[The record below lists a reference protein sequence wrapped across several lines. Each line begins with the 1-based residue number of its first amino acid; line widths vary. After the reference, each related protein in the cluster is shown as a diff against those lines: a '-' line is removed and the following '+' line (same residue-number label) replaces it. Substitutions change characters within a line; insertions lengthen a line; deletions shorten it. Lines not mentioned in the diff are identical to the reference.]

1 MKIIKLIFCIALGIL
16 ISGCEDI
23 LVKTKVSDQNME
35 DFEATW
41 HRVKAVYP
49 FLDYKRINWDSVYT
63 VYHQRVEN
71 ANGDEFYYVLH
82 DMLAVLRD
90 GHVYYSTY
98 GGGKVYPF
106 YPQRHFKDRHAY
118 SPFVV
123 RKYFNKDLRL
133 TDSGSAEYEIIP
145 DSIGYVFLSDFHKNY
160 LSEEFPDIMEYL
172 KNTKGLIIDIRQKR
186 GGDYQNVIEVIR
198 WFLSSPI
205 DPPKLYALGKLIEQS
220 PFEPRE
226 TFTYTKPVVVLING
240 STFSAGEVTTEILK
254 QLPNVTAVGD
264 TTGGG
269 GVASFRSPQEAVG
282 EYQLPSGKMIYIGT
296 GYFER
301 YDGQPFEWVGIP
313 PDILVEQT
321 EMDILNG
328 RDKQLEYAIHMLK

>member
-1 MKIIKLIFCIALGIL
+1 MKTIKLIYCVLFGIML
-16 ISGCEDI
+16 CSCEDVLI
-23 LVKTKVSDQNME
+23 KSNSSDQNIE

-41 HRVKAVYP
+41 HRVKDVYP
-49 FLDYKRINWDSVYT
+49 FLEYKKINWDSVYSA
-63 VYHQRVEN
+63 YRPRVE
-71 ANGDEFYYVLH
+71 AVNGDEFYFVLH
-82 DMLAVLRD
+82 DLLDLLKD
-90 GHVYYSTY
+90 GHTYYRTP

-123 RKYFNKDLRL
+123 RKYFNKELRL
-133 TDSGSAEYEIIP
+133 TESGSAEYEITP
-145 DSIGYVFLSDFHKNY
+145 DNIGYVFLSDFHKNY
-160 LSEEFPDIMEYL
+160 LSIEFPDIMMYL

-186 GGDYQNVIEVIR
+186 GGEYQNVIEVVR
-198 WFLSSPI
+198 WFLSSPLE
-205 DPPKLYALGKLIEQS
+205 PPKLYALGKLIEQS
-220 PFEPRE
+220 PIEPGG
-226 TFTYTKPVVVLING
+226 TFTYVKPVIVLING
-240 STFSAGEVTTEILK
+240 STFSAGELTTEILK

-269 GVASFRSPQEAVG
+269 GVASFASPPEAVG
-282 EYQLPSGKMIYIGT
+282 EYQLPSGKLIYIGT

-321 EMDILNG
+321 ERDILNG
-328 RDKQLEYAIHMLK
+328 RDMQLEYALKMLK